1 MKKCSTATL
10 MRLAAQTALQVLP
23 GILPGM
29 LLTPMPAQ
37 AAQGATV
44 CEWASDAPDQ
54 HRVQR
59 GDTLWAI
66 ASVFLKNPWCWPQV
80 WENNRNHIRD
90 PHWIYPGQLI
100 LLDRV
105 HGVLR
110 SGDPDR
116 DGSQAIRVSP
126 SAREQALERARVPVI
141 SDHLLR
147 MLERIRLLD
156 AQQLERAPLITGI
169 TEGRKLAA
177 EGDTI
182 VARGEVGNQ
191 RRFDVIRAS
200 LPIIDPD
207 SRQVLGMVGRK
218 IGSATLSA
226 RGTLSHRLMVT
237 ASNAELQAGDRLM
250 PVSEAVSSPVSIHP
264 SEAPAGKLAA
274 ILHEG
279 RWAGT
284 NDMVVVNRG
293 AEHGLTGGSV
303 VRVARQARIRAD
315 ESMQSN
321 HGPEESQSI
330 ALLLVLA
337 VADRLSVAVVMRS
350 RDTVTVGD
358 IILPP

>member
-10 MRLAAQTALQVLP
+10 MQLAGQAARQVLP
-23 GILPGM
+23 GALLGM
-29 LLTPMPAQ
+29 LLTQMPAL
-37 AAQGATV
+37 AAQDATA
-44 CEWASDAPDQ
+44 CEWASNAPDQ

-66 ASVFLKNPWCWPQV
+66 ASMFLKNPWCWPQV
-80 WENNRNHIRD
+80 WENNRDHIRD
-90 PHWIYPGQLI
+90 PHWIYPGQLV

-105 HGVLR
+105 QGVLR
-110 SGDPDR
+110 AGEPDR
-116 DGSQAIRVSP
+116 NGSQAIRVSP
-126 SAREQALERARVPVI
+126 SAREQALERARIPVI

-147 MLERIRLLD
+147 MLQGIRLLD
-156 AQQLERAPLITGI
+156 MQQLERAPLITGI

-177 EGDTI
+177 EGDAI
-182 VARGEVGNQ
+182 VVRGEVGTQ
-191 RRFDVIRAS
+191 LRFDVVRPS
-200 LPIIDPD
+200 MPVIDPD
-207 SRQVLGMVGRK
+207 SQQVLGLVARK

-226 RGTLSHRLMVT
+226 RGTLSHRLIVT
-237 ASNAELQAGDRLM
+237 ASNAELQAGDRLL
-250 PVSEAVSSPVSIHP
+250 PAAETVSSPVSIHP
-264 SEAPAGKLAA
+264 SEVPAGKLAA
-274 ILHEG
+274 VLHEG

-293 AEHGLTGGSV
+293 AAHGLTAGSV
-303 VRVARQARIRAD
+303 VRVARHARIRAD

-321 HGPEESQSI
+321 HGPEELQSV